1 MSAFWITLVAYQL
14 VWFAAVVGAGRGLLW
29 PGVAAAG
36 LFAAW
41 RLIASSCRCIEL
53 KLVAVTM
60 ALALLL
66 EATWVSSGLIR
77 YSAPWPL
84 PGAPAWLMALWVA
97 FALTLVPLFGYLQG
111 RPGLAVLVGA
121 VGGPLAY
128 AGAARGHAL
137 QFSTPAW
144 RGLAALS
151 LGWAL
156 ALPALTGL
164 AARWLRRGAAEAAR

>member
-1 MSAFWITLVAYQL
+1 MSAFWTTLVAYQL
-14 VWFAAVVGAGRGLLW
+14 VWFAAVAGAGRGLLW
-29 PGVAAAG
+29 PGVAAAA

-41 RLIASSCRCIEL
+41 RLAASPCRWIEL
-53 KLVAVTM
+53 KLVAVTV
-60 ALALLL
+60 ALALVL
-66 EATWVSSGLIR
+66 EGAWVSCGLII
-77 YSAPWPL
+77 YAAPWPL
-84 PGAPAWLMALWVA
+84 PSSPAWLMALWVA

-111 RPGLAVLVGA
+111 RPWLAVLVGA

-144 RGLAALS
+144 RSLTALS

-156 ALPALTGL
+156 ALPALTAL
-164 AARWLRRGAAEAAR
+164 AARWLRQGTAAEAR